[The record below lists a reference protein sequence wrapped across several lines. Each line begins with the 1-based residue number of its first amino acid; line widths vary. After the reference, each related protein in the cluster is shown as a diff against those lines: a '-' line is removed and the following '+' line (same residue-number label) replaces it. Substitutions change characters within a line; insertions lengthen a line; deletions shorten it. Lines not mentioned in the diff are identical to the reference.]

1 MLHFRAA
8 ATVILALAILAVASR
23 PGLAA
28 SAKCNAELRMCN
40 SHCQLVYESKRAN
53 RVCRNRCKDDFY
65 ICKARPG

>member
-1 MLHFRAA
+1 MTDFRAT
-8 ATVILALAILAVASR
+8 ATAVFALSILAVTSH

-65 ICKARPG
+65 VCKVQPS